1 MKEYRVLWVIEVDG
15 ETPTEAALAAQIIQ
29 RAPNSIASVFD
40 VCPRCDCGDFH
51 PEETTSIDLL
61 DKENHRVH

>member
-29 RAPNSIASVFD
+29 RDPNSVASVFD
-40 VCPRCDCGDFH
+40 VCPRCECGEFH
-51 PEETTSIDLL
+51 PEETTSIGLL
-61 DKENHRVH
+61 GKENCRVH